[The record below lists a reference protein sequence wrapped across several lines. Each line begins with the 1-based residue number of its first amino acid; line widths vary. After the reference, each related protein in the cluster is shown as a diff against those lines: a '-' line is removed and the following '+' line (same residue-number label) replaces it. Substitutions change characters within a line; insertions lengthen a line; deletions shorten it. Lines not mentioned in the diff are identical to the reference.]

1 MRMSIELSAEFEQRL
16 DALVMHS
23 GMTKAALL
31 HEFVEQ
37 GLTDLE
43 TEYRAV
49 AVLERV
55 RTGQEPIYSA
65 AAVRKALELNH

>member
-1 MRMSIELSAEFEQRL
+1 MMSTLIELSTEFEQRL
-16 DALVMHS
+16 ETLVAQT
-23 GMTKAALL
+23 GITKAALL
-31 HEFVEQ
+31 HDMVEQ
-37 GLTDLE
+37 GLADLE

-65 AAVRKALELNH
+65 AAARFIVIK